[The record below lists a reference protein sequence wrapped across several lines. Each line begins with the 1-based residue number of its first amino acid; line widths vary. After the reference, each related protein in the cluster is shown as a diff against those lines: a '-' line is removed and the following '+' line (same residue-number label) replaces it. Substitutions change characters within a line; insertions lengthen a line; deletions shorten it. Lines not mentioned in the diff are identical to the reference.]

1 MKKLIERNLPFS
13 NRYELKGITRCEDGF
28 MCSNCNKPI
37 VNIATVV
44 CDAEIYYIGLDCL
57 KTLKE
62 AKSLQENE
70 TDLVYSF
77 NLCTKVVTEI
87 NKGKKFDYDDLFVRV
102 LNDKQKVITCYTN
115 DLKKYYPELF

>member
-44 CDAEIYYIGLDCL
+44 CDAETYYIGLDCL
-57 KTLKE
+57 QSLKE
-62 AKSLQENE
+62 AGSLKEQD

-87 NKGKKFDYDDLFVRV
+87 NKGKQFDYDELFVRV
-102 LNDKQKVITCYTN
+102 FNDKQKVVACYTN
-115 DLKKYYPELF
+115 DLKKYYPKLF

>member
-1 MKKLIERNLPFS
+1 MGAKRPYYYF
-13 NRYELKGITRCEDGF
+13 KGKVAPSD
-28 MCSNCNKPI
+28 
-37 VNIATVV
+37 VIA
-44 CDAEIYYIGLDCL
+44 DIK

-87 NKGKKFDYDDLFVRV
+87 KKGKQFDYDELFVRV
-102 LNDKQKVITCYTN
+102 LNDKQKVVSCYTN
-115 DLKKYYPELF
+115 DLKKYYPKLF